1 MPYYQILKY
10 MNMWI
15 NDILGEIL
23 GLLSPK
29 YPLSDGTPGILGL
42 FDQVEAEKARSNLIK
57 MATPSWSRK

>member
-1 MPYYQILKY
+1 
-10 MNMWI
+10 MWI

-57 MATPSWSRK
+57 MATPS